1 MERDTTY
8 FKAVNWLNTQRVRC
22 DNIVEIDPSIW
33 DNVRF
38 SFENEDGSKVEI
50 FQWFLTSASEEDVE
64 YLERSFKLKFTYS
77 NKLDLFVLCVDHCG
91 TPWDA
96 VDWKCYNDDIGS
108 EWL

>member
-1 MERDTTY
+1 MKRDTTY

-22 DNIVEIDPSIW
+22 DNITETDPSIW
-33 DNVRF
+33 DNARF

-77 NKLDLFVLCVDHCG
+77 DKLDLFVLCVDHCG